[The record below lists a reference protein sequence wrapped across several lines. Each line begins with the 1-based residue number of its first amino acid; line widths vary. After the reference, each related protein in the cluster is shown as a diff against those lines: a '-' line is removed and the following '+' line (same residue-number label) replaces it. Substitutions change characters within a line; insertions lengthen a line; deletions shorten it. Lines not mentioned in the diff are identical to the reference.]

1 MAKVYRVGQVV
12 NGYEIVE
19 KLNSGNFGI
28 AYKAKKGL
36 TPVFLKQYKDP
47 TVLSPW
53 YDAYIAY
60 QTDMVSRI
68 QRSEL
73 KDFVVRQIEQFKYK
87 NGSLEDFV
95 QVYEWIDGNQ
105 DLSHKIGELRANPT
119 AYPWTVRKTWA
130 KAMVSCIRKMHDSK
144 IAHGDLKPENVIVIP
159 DSSIGAQYRLRI
171 IDTDF
176 AVLTDRTV
184 PWKGHMGTV
193 TTAGW
198 SSPEHKLGQD
208 LCAASD
214 VFTASLMIYELL
226 AQGNPY
232 ASDDFDQV
240 KRNTPP
246 DPRYSGDFAGNVQIL
261 TKALKECL
269 NPDPTKRPTMAALH
283 KALLDADNSTTRI
296 VLPPPAPVVPTPTPV
311 VRTEPRVAPISPVS
325 STVPT
330 PVTISSLES
339 GKSFMFSIPVRVGQA
354 LIGQFS
360 AHAVYA
366 DKEFQYELSTND
378 NGRSWI
384 IRPNPAAPNETIVNG
399 EVLLTERRLS
409 TGDEI
414 SVGRLAMGKQFSKVR
429 VTL

>member
-1 MAKVYRVGQVV
+1 MAKVYRVGQTV

-28 AYKAKKGL
+28 AYKAKKGT

-47 TVLSPW
+47 TVLSAW
-53 YDAYIAY
+53 YAAYIAY

-73 KDFVVRQIEQFKYK
+73 KDFVVRQIEQFKYT

-105 DLSHKIGELRANPT
+105 DLSHKIEELRANPS
-119 AYPWTVRKTWA
+119 AYPWMARKTWA
-130 KAMVSCIRKMHDSK
+130 KAMVSCIRKMHDAK

-208 LCAASD
+208 LRAASD

-246 DPRYSGDFAGNVQIL
+246 DPRYSGDFAGNSQIL

-269 NPDPTKRPTMAALH
+269 DPDPTKRPTMAALH
-283 KALLDADNSTTRI
+283 KALLDADNSATRI
-296 VLPPPAPVVPTPTPV
+296 VPPPTTILPVRPEPIAPPVPPV
-311 VRTEPRVAPISPVS
+311 T
-325 STVPT
+325 TNVPT

-366 DKEFQYELSTND
+366 DKEFQYELTTND

-399 EVLLTERRLS
+399 EVLRSERRLS

-414 SVGRLAMGKQFSKVR
+414 SVGRLAMGKLFSKVR

>member
-1 MAKVYRVGQVV
+1 MAKVYRVGQTV

-28 AYKAKKGL
+28 AYKAKKG
-36 TPVFLKQYKDP
+36 TTSVFLKQYKDP

-53 YDAYIAY
+53 YSAYIAY

-73 KDFVVRQIEQFKYK
+73 KDFVVRQIEQFKYT

-105 DLSHKIGELRANPT
+105 DLSHKIEELRANPN
-119 AYPWTVRKTWA
+119 AYPWMARKTWA
-130 KAMVSCIRKMHDSK
+130 KAMVSCIRKMHDAK

-208 LCAASD
+208 LRAASD

-240 KRNTPP
+240 KRNSPP
-246 DPRYSGDFAGNVQIL
+246 DPRYSGDFAGNSQIL

-269 NPDPTKRPTMAALH
+269 DPDPTKRPTMAALH
-283 KALLDADNSTTRI
+283 KALLDADNSATRI
-296 VLPPPAPVVPTPTPV
+296 VPPPTTILPVRPEPIAPPVPPV
-311 VRTEPRVAPISPVS
+311 T
-325 STVPT
+325 TNVPT

-366 DKEFQYELSTND
+366 DKEFQYELTTND

-399 EVLLTERRLS
+399 GVLRSERRLS

-414 SVGRLAMGKQFSKVR
+414 SVGRLAMGKLFSKVR

>member
-60 QTDMVSRI
+60 QTDLVSRI

-105 DLSHKIGELRANPT
+105 DLSHKIGELRANPS
-119 AYPWTVRKTWA
+119 AYPWMARKTWA
-130 KAMVSCIRKMHDSK
+130 KAMVSCIRKMHDAK

-208 LCAASD
+208 LRAASD

-246 DPRYSGDFAGNVQIL
+246 DPRYFGDFVGNSQIL

-269 NPDPTKRPTMAALH
+269 NPDLTKRPTMAALH
-283 KALLDADNSTTRI
+283 KALLDADDPTTKI
-296 VLPPPAPVVPTPTPV
+296 VVPPPPPPI
-311 VRTEPRVAPISPVS
+311 REERVTGGGLAS
-325 STVPT
+325 SGVLNSSLTVPK
-330 PVTISSLES
+330 PLTISSLES

-366 DKEFQYELSTND
+366 DKEFQYELTTID
-378 NGRSWI
+378 NGRSWLV
-384 IRPNPAAPNETIVNG
+384 RPNPAAPNETIVNG
-399 EVLLTERRLS
+399 EVLRSERQLS

-414 SVGRLAMGKQFSKVR
+414 SVGRLAMGKLFSKVR
-429 VTL
+429 VSL

>member
-1 MAKVYRVGQVV
+1 MAKVYRVGQTV

-28 AYKAKKGL
+28 AYKAKKG
-36 TPVFLKQYKDP
+36 TTSVFLKQYKDP

-53 YDAYIAY
+53 YAAYIAY

-73 KDFVVRQIEQFKYK
+73 KDFVVRQIEQFKYT

-105 DLSHKIGELRANPT
+105 DLSHKIEELRANPS
-119 AYPWTVRKTWA
+119 AYPWMARKTWA
-130 KAMVSCIRKMHDSK
+130 KAMVSCIRKMHDAK

-208 LCAASD
+208 LRAASD

-246 DPRYSGDFAGNVQIL
+246 DPRYSGEFAGNAQIL

-269 NPDPTKRPTMAALH
+269 DPDPNKRPTMAALH
-283 KALLDADNSTTRI
+283 KALLDADNSATRL
-296 VLPPPAPVVPTPTPV
+296 VVPPPTPIAP
-311 VRTEPRVAPISPVS
+311 VRTEPIAPPVPPV
-325 STVPT
+325 TTNVPT

-366 DKEFQYELSTND
+366 DKEFQYELTTND

-384 IRPNPAAPNETIVNG
+384 IRPNPAAPNETIVNS
-399 EVLLTERRLS
+399 EVLRSERRLF

-414 SVGRLAMGKQFSKVR
+414 SVGRLAMGKLFSKVR